1 MKKFKERSGP
11 RLGTINFDSN
21 SYPIL
26 NPTHHPVVVFYVNNE
41 VWYLNSETYKGI
53 IHDGTILIKD
63 PNGYENLVDTTAIN
77 IMDRKE
83 FESFYKKSEFTDL
96 TNVADSKEAIRIYSR
111 LEQNFLD
118 KDKMVDNKNCLTIQ
132 RVSFDFKTK
141 RTHADL
147 IYTNKPS
154 YKNKYQKIANESL
167 EAKQHLN
174 RLETNLDKVLSLSE
188 EEFKQVNKEF
198 YTEEAINKLSN
209 SKNSNWPP
217 DIEDNKKAQLPNKP
231 KPETSPPAETFT
243 FKLKM

>member
-83 FESFYKKSEFTDL
+83 F
-96 TNVADSKEAIRIYSR
+96 
-111 LEQNFLD
+111 
-118 KDKMVDNKNCLTIQ
+118 
-132 RVSFDFKTK
+132 
-141 RTHADL
+141 
-147 IYTNKPS
+147 
-154 YKNKYQKIANESL
+154 
-167 EAKQHLN
+167 
-174 RLETNLDKVLSLSE
+174 
-188 EEFKQVNKEF
+188 
-198 YTEEAINKLSN
+198 
-209 SKNSNWPP
+209 
-217 DIEDNKKAQLPNKP
+217 
-231 KPETSPPAETFT
+231 
-243 FKLKM
+243 